1 MNILDMLLIAFMN
14 LWRRKLRAFLTVLG
28 MVIGTASIVVM
39 VSLGIGINES
49 FRENYERAGSLTT
62 INVNSYRMIETKEK
76 DSGKVIGGRA
86 EEVVLNDK
94 SVQAFKRLSGVV
106 AVMPM
111 YETWGSVKSGQ
122 YITDLSILGVDL
134 EAAEAFGFN
143 LAEGRMA
150 RPNTGTNY
158 EVVFGSWTLKNF
170 YNPKTGKQALD
181 PDGNSRITLEHS
193 RFQLTFDWSNI
204 YGDQGGMILP
214 EGETI
219 AKGKYYKL
227 NAVGVLSEEG
237 NNNSYYSLMDV
248 NAIKRLAKENKQFIG
263 IDTSKYSQIWVKC
276 ADIDDVLA
284 VQEQI
289 IEMGYGA
296 YSLQDALKA
305 AQESSKQLQM
315 LLGAIGGVA
324 LLVAAIGIMNTMM
337 MSIYERTREIGI
349 IKVLG
354 CRMSNIAGLFLTE
367 AAYIGFFGG
376 ALGLAL
382 SYTLS
387 FILNRFLLGN
397 VGLSSVIPLYLSLGA
412 LTFSVFVALI
422 SGMYPAMRAMRLSAL
437 AAIRA
442 E

>member
-1 MNILDMLLIAFMN
+1 MN

-86 EEVVLNDK
+86 EEDVLNDK

-158 EVVFGSWTLKNF
+158 EVVFGSWTLKGF

-181 PDGNSRITLEHS
+181 AEGNSRITLEHS

-204 YGDQGGMILP
+204 YGDQGGMIPP

-367 AAYIGFFGG
+367 AAYI
-376 ALGLAL
+376 
-382 SYTLS
+382 
-387 FILNRFLLGN
+387 
-397 VGLSSVIPLYLSLGA
+397 
-412 LTFSVFVALI
+412 
-422 SGMYPAMRAMRLSAL
+422 
-437 AAIRA
+437 
-442 E
+442 

>member
-1 MNILDMLLIAFMN
+1 MNVLDILSIAFMN

-62 INVNSYRMIETKEK
+62 INVNSYRMIETTEK
-76 DSGKVIGGRA
+76 DSGRVIGGRA
-86 EEVVLNDK
+86 EEVTLNDK
-94 SVQAFKRLSGVV
+94 SVQAFKRLPGVV

-181 PDGNSRITLEHS
+181 ADGNSRITLERS

-204 YGDQGGMILP
+204 YEDMGGMQP
-214 EGETI
+214 NEGGTVT
-219 AKGKYYKL
+219 KGKYYKL
-227 NAVGVLSEEG
+227 SAVGVLSEEG

-248 NAIKRLAKENKQFIG
+248 NAIKRLAKENKQFVG
-263 IDTSKYSQIWVKC
+263 LDTSKYSQIWVKC
-276 ADIDDVLA
+276 AKIDDVLT
-284 VQEQI
+284 VQDEI
-289 IEMGYGA
+289 MAMGYGA

-305 AQESSKQLQM
+305 AQESSNQLQM

-376 ALGLAL
+376 ALGLAV

-387 FILNRFLLGN
+387 FVLNRFLLGN
-397 VGLSSVIPLYLSLGA
+397 VGLSSVIPLYLSFGA
-412 LTFSVFVALI
+412 LAFSVLVALI